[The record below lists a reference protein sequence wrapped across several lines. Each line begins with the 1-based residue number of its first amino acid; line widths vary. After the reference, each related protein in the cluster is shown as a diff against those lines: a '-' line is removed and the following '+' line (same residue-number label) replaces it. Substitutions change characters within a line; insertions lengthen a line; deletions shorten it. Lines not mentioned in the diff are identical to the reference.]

1 MEKHKLK
8 FKVYIILVHNT
19 LVCVEYV
26 LSIVYKQ
33 TFRKEVRMTRNQ
45 IEYWKVQY
53 DKEQRARELRETQR
67 ANLER
72 ERLNRA
78 QLAET
83 QRVNTANM
91 LNAQSQLQINR
102 QLADETHRS
111 NLARE
116 AETFRNN
123 NLTYQNNL
131 RSINETSRTHR
142 INEAVAQYT
151 AATSRMQYVNDLQRV
166 GISRAQVANAL
177 EIARMNVAEQ
187 RRNNNLV
194 NNVQL
199 LNYGVNRQNANN
211 QERMNI
217 HNIRLREQEQG
228 LTQQSL
234 VEQKRHNEVTEYIG
248 GLQSIGNFLRIGG
261 KIK

>member
-1 MEKHKLK
+1 
-8 FKVYIILVHNT
+8 
-19 LVCVEYV
+19 
-26 LSIVYKQ
+26 
-33 TFRKEVRMTRNQ
+33 MTRNQ
-45 IEYWKVQY
+45 IEYWKYQY
-53 DKEQRARELRETQR
+53 DKEQRAQELRETQR

-83 QRVNTANM
+83 QRVNTANL
-91 LNAQSQLQINR
+91 LNAQTQLQLSRSQL
-102 QLADETHRS
+102 DETHRS

-123 NLTYQNNL
+123 NLTYFNNL
-131 RSINETSRTHR
+131 RSINEQRRSHI

-151 AATSRMQYVNDLQRV
+151 AKTSRMQYLNDLQRV

-177 EIARMNVAEQ
+177 EIARMNVAET

-199 LNYGVNRQNANN
+199 LNYAVNRQNANN

-248 GLQSIGNFLRIGG
+248 ALQSIGNFLKVGG
-261 KIK
+261 KLNEKAKW

>member
-1 MEKHKLK
+1 
-8 FKVYIILVHNT
+8 
-19 LVCVEYV
+19 
-26 LSIVYKQ
+26 
-33 TFRKEVRMTRNQ
+33 MTRNQ
-45 IEYWKVQY
+45 LEYWKLQY
-53 DKEQRARELRETQR
+53 DKEQRAQELRETQR
-67 ANLER
+67 ANQER
-72 ERLNRA
+72 ERLGRA

-83 QRVNTANM
+83 ERVNTANM
-91 LNAQSQLQINR
+91 LNARTQLQIN
-102 QLADETHRS
+102 QEQADETHRS

-116 AETFRNN
+116 AEIFRNN
-123 NLTYQNNL
+123 NLTYHNNL
-131 RSINETSRTHR
+131 RSINETSRSHR

-151 AATSRMQYVNDLQRV
+151 ADTSRMQYRNDLQRV
-166 GISRAQVANAL
+166 GISRSQVANAL
-177 EIARMNVAEQ
+177 EIARMNVAET
-187 RRNNNLV
+187 RRNNNLI

-199 LNYGVNRQNANN
+199 LNYAVNRQNANN

-261 KIK
+261 KVK